1 MLLQASRFARLG
13 LLLLVLVLGFGLI
26 RDTAGQTD
34 RSGTTDESIRN
45 VLLLVGNHQLRTIAD
60 PTGNYATVYTLAAAQ
75 SSTNRPTGVTWEYGW
90 AVTLYGLLQ
99 VKNVTGA
106 TNLETFVLNH
116 NVILA
121 RYYSWL
127 MSVKTS
133 VTNATAGEINSFL
146 TSGFYNPT
154 LATFFILDRLDYCGS
169 ATASLLEGAMFHA
182 ATFTNEHALM
192 AQTTANWIAGGGQ
205 ARTNGVLWRPER
217 NFTIWAD
224 DLYMSCPFLIRW
236 YRHTGNTNHLEDA
249 IWQVT
254 NFAGYLQDTNT
265 GIWYHGF
272 GVNSNAVNGYKWG
285 RANGWALVTQAELL
299 TVLPTN
305 HPARSNLLS
314 IFTRHV
320 EGLKTVQAPSGMWRQ
335 VLDEPSLWEETSC
348 TAMFAYAMARGVNR
362 GWLDFTNM
370 AVARKA
376 FAAVCKNISPTGV
389 ISNICVG
396 TSIGYDLN
404 FYATRGRANDDHRG
418 VGAVML
424 AGAEILLNP
433 KLNLSVSN
441 QQAAV
446 SWNAGIAD
454 GALEISTNLTDWTN
468 DPSLLTLNSN
478 WQQVAAHSIVEDSF
492 FRLRL
497 PQPGALPVPLE
508 FEAENLSFTTNGATV
523 SLSSSDTNASG
534 NYFITFNGD
543 GLGDY
548 IEFTVTN
555 VPAGSYRF
563 KLAFKAG
570 SNRARM
576 NLAVDGSPLGNTLD
590 QYWPAAFYPLAD
602 FGVATFAATG
612 DHTIRLATISK
623 NGASSGYTL
632 TADRFILAP
641 E

>member
-1 MLLQASRFARLG
+1 
-13 LLLLVLVLGFGLI
+13 
-26 RDTAGQTD
+26 
-34 RSGTTDESIRN
+34 
-45 VLLLVGNHQLRTIAD
+45 VLLLVGNHQLRTIAN
-60 PTGNYATVYTLAAAQ
+60 PAGNYATVYTLAAAQ
-75 SSTNRPTGVTWEYGW
+75 SSTNRPRGVTWEYGW
-90 AVTLYGLLQ
+90 GVTLYGLLQ

-106 TNLETFVLNH
+106 TNLENFVLNH
-116 NVILA
+116 NLILA

-146 TSGFYNPT
+146 TSFIYNPA
-154 LATFFILDRLDYCGS
+154 LYTFFTLDRLDYCGS
-169 ATASLLEGAMFHA
+169 ATASLLQGAMFHA

-205 ARTNGVLWRPER
+205 ARLPDGTLWRPER
-217 NFTIWAD
+217 FTGTIWLD
-224 DLYMSCPFLIRW
+224 DLYMSCPFLVRW
-236 YRHTGNTNHLEDA
+236 YRYTGDTNHLDDA
-249 IWQVT
+249 VRQVT
-254 NFAGYLQDTNT
+254 NMAGYLQDTN

-272 GVNSNAVNGYKWG
+272 VVVSNTVNGYKWG
-285 RANGWALVTQAELL
+285 RANGWSLVTQAELL
-299 TVLPTN
+299 SVLPTN

-335 VLDEPSLWEETSC
+335 VLDEPALWEETSC
-348 TAMFAYAMARGVNR
+348 TAMFAYAIARGVNR
-362 GWLDFTNM
+362 GWLNPTNM

-376 FAAVCKNISPTGV
+376 FAAVCKNISATGV

-396 TSIGYDLN
+396 TSIGFDLD

-424 AGAEILLNP
+424 TGAEILLNP

-446 SWNAGIAD
+446 SWNAGTA
-454 GALEISTNLTDWTN
+454 GALELSTNLADWTN
-468 DPSLLTLNSN
+468 FSGILTINSN
-478 WQQVAAHSIVEDSF
+478 WQSVATNLIADASF
-492 FRLRL
+492 FRLRM
-497 PQPGALPVPLE
+497 PQPGPLPTSLE
-508 FEAENLSFTTNGATV
+508 FEAENLSFTTNGATA

-543 GLGDY
+543 GVGDF
-548 IEFTVTN
+548 IEFTITN
-555 VPAGSYRF
+555 VPAGSYRL
-563 KLAFKAG
+563 KLAFKANN
-570 SNRARM
+570 NRARM
-576 NLAVDGSPLGNTLD
+576 NFIVDGVARGSPLD
-590 QYWPAAFYPLAD
+590 QYWPSAFYPLAD

-612 DHTIRLATISK
+612 DHTIRLTTTGK